1 MLRQSAGA
9 LWVVL
14 LAGAL
19 SCATVNEYRPGQ
31 SDFERG
37 LAFFNHGDFKEAIS
51 YFLRATEDDPNFAQ
65 AYLYLGRSYLSM
77 RRWREALQPLRTAYR
92 LAPEETKDQVFELM
106 MDAFLGAALASNGAG
121 APGSASELFRNSP

>member
-1 MLRQSAGA
+1 MVRKMAFA
-9 LWVVL
+9 LCPVVL
-14 LAGAL
+14 TAVF
-19 SCATVNEYRPGQ
+19 SCATVQEFRPGRTE
-31 SDFERG
+31 FERG
-37 LAFFNHGDFKEAIS
+37 LALFNHGDFKEATS

-106 MDAFLGAALASNGAG
+106 MDAFLGAALGSNGTQ
-121 APGSASELFRNSP
+121 PSGSTSELPKKSP